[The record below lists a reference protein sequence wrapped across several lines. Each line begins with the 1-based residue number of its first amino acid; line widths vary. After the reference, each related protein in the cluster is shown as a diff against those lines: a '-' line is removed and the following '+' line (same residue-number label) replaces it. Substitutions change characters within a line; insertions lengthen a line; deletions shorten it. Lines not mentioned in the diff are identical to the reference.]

1 MKIKIEIKHY
11 LTGAVLFEF
20 EKENNTLEETLIE
33 GVKRG
38 ADLCGADLRGAD
50 LCGADLRGAYL
61 RGADL
66 CGADLRGAD
75 LRGAYLCDANLRGAY
90 LCDANL
96 RGADLCGADL
106 RGADLCGADL
116 RGAYLRGADL
126 RDTDLRGA
134 DLCGA
139 NLRGANLRGAKNTP
153 FIPFSCPSDG
163 AFIGWKK
170 IKVYKE
176 FYEGYYLVKL
186 EIPEDAKRCSSTS
199 HKCRC
204 DKARVLEITRI
215 EDGKNVDIITNTSYG
230 ECVYKVDEMVIPD
243 GFDENRWKECSN
255 GIHFFIN
262 KQQAIDY

>member
-20 EKENNTLEETLIE
+20 EKEINTLEETLIE

-38 ADLCGADLRGAD
+38 AYLCGADLRGAD
-50 LCGADLRGAYL
+50 LCGAYLCGAYLRGAYL
-61 RGADL
+61 RDADLRDADL
-66 CGADLRGAD
+66 CGAD
-75 LRGAYLCDANLRGAY
+75 

-96 RGADLCGADL
+96 RGADLCDADLRDADLRGADLRGADLRGADL

-116 RGAYLRGADL
+116 CD
-126 RDTDLRGA
+126 
-134 DLCGA
+134 
-139 NLRGANLRGAKNTP
+139 AKNTP